1 MSVSPEA
8 YRERL
13 EDLEIYM
20 NVILE
25 RYRDA
30 LINYTID
37 DSNNDNKERYRALK
51 SQIELGYGR
60 LFLLQNAVE
69 KSMEDNDTTIKSID
83 SEVGGI
89 MTDSKS
95 QISLLQEK
103 RAADLAA
110 KPQEQQMN
118 EASIERYIYLAYY
131 SIAMIL
137 GFVFLYK
144 H

>member
-1 MSVSPEA
+1 MSVLPQA

-20 NVILE
+20 EIILE

-37 DSNNDNKERYRALK
+37 DTNNDNRERYRALK
-51 SQIELGYGR
+51 AQIESGYGR
-60 LFLLQNAVE
+60 LFILQNNVE
-69 KSMEDNDTTIKSID
+69 RSMEDNDTTIKSID
-83 SEVGGI
+83 TEVGGI
-89 MTDSKS
+89 MTHSKS
-95 QISLLQEK
+95 QMAFLKEK

-118 EASIERYIYLAYY
+118 EVSIERYIYLAYY
-131 SIAMIL
+131 SIATIL